1 MISRIADPMHARRQA
16 RRATLALGVVGA
28 LLTGAC
34 GSLLDVENP
43 NNVNADA
50 LKVPASAAA
59 QANGTLAALTR
70 GAVQLVGHAE
80 IASDNFIWS
89 GSLDGVDRL
98 SRGEVRDP
106 YNEFLEDA
114 FNGMTPARFMAARTI
129 KQLEEFK
136 AAGTLADPTQLAL
149 ANLYGAITY
158 DYLANHFD
166 NFVIASSQRE
176 AGDAV
181 GPDKMVTLYDS
192 AEAAATRALTSVPAA
207 NTLLKGQVLAV
218 RARAKFDR
226 AIWRKLNPSGKTP
239 AQPLVDDQ
247 GAADDAIAA
256 LPLLGSDYR
265 YKLEVQ
271 TGMGWGNCFLPSCT
285 NSRREIIFNPAL
297 ATYNY
302 TTKVMTVALKDPITG
317 QPDPAVGQLLTE
329 FVNGLTMSPLTVTGS
344 RDMLLIAAEVAL
356 AKGNTTEFAS
366 RINQIRALNALPSW
380 TGAAGQPTALEILI
394 HERRANTVM
403 QGRRLNDMY
412 RFGIVS
418 PAWGA
423 TSEARVC
430 PGSLFPITNGERL
443 SNPKVASVQPACGQ

>member
-1 MISRIADPMHARRQA
+1 MAF
-16 RRATLALGVVGA
+16 GVVGA
-28 LLTGAC
+28 LLSSGC

-50 LKVPASAAA
+50 LTNPASAAA
-59 QANGTLAALTR
+59 QVNGTLAALTR

-80 IASDNFIWS
+80 TASDNIKWA

-98 SRGEVRDP
+98 KRGEVRDP

-114 FNGMTPARFMAARTI
+114 FNGMTPARFMAARTV

-149 ANLYGAITY
+149 ANLYAAIVY
-158 DYLANHFD
+158 DLLANHFD
-166 NFVIASSQRE
+166 NFVIASVQRE

-192 AEAAATRALTSVPAA
+192 AETALGRALTSVPSA
-207 NTLLKGQVLAV
+207 NTLLRGQVLAM
-218 RARAKFDR
+218 RARAKYDR
-226 AIWRKLNPSGKTP
+226 AVWRKLNPSGKTP

-247 GAADDAIAA
+247 TAADDALAA
-256 LPLLGSDYR
+256 LALIGSDYR

-271 TGMGWGNCFLPSCT
+271 TGMGWGNCFLPSCV
-285 NSRREIIFNPAL
+285 NSRREIIFNPAV

-302 TTKVMTVALKDPITG
+302 TNKVMSVALTDPISG
-317 QPDPAVGQLLTE
+317 QPDPAAAALLTE
-329 FVNGLTMSPLTVTGS
+329 FVNGSTMSPLTVTGS

-356 AKGNTTEFAS
+356 AKGNTGEFTN
-366 RINQIRALNALPSW
+366 RINQLRALNALPAW
-380 TGAAGQPTALEILI
+380 TGASGQPTAIELLT
-394 HERRANTVM
+394 HSRRVNLLL

-412 RFGIVS
+412 RFGIVD
-418 PAWGA
+418 PQW
-423 TSEARVC
+423 TSNSDAVVC